1 MERAPAEHPISRKMK
16 SLVTCVIVLAA
27 FAHVDSDRGG
37 INQQN
42 PTREFGPRKCGPADP
57 TYIRIANET
66 GGQPFF
72 LNPSELGASTH
83 IMSEQSLSDRELIVW
98 ANAASENAPRE
109 YVVPIDSSVK
119 RFTISA
125 SFDREGGTLNV
136 ISPDGTVNARPTG
149 SEETILNCAHV
160 LTIDRPATGEWRAR
174 VVATGRFWLVAHA
187 RTELSLV
194 TAQFVRPGGR
204 PGHEGLFPIQGQPL
218 ANKPAT
224 LRTRMFDSVSS
235 PRFALVSLEGTV
247 LREVD
252 LEKVDD
258 EEFVG
263 PIELPS
269 QGFRVA
275 AMGTDPAGLSYQRL
289 YAPVFRAAS
298 VELSVAGNEE
308 LRAGSTTP
316 IPIVVRNHG
325 PAARF
330 RLVVVY
336 GQGVVGVVD
345 PAVVDLAQGAEATAT
360 ASVKVP
366 PNTSPGSPFDLT
378 VTAESEGTS
387 GTTNSAVRQFTIV
400 APPQ

>member
-1 MERAPAEHPISRKMK
+1 MK
-16 SLVTCVIVLAA
+16 CLATCVIVLAA
-27 FAHVDSDRGG
+27 FARVEGIRGG

-42 PTREFGPRKCGPADP
+42 DQQNRTREFGPRKCGPADP
-57 TYIRIANET
+57 SYISIANET

-72 LNPSELGASTH
+72 LNPSELSVH
-83 IMSEQSLSDRELIVW
+83 IMREQTFSDRELIVW
-98 ANAASENAPRE
+98 AHAASENAPRE
-109 YVVPIDSSVK
+109 YVVPVDSSVK

-136 ISPDGTVNARPTG
+136 IAPDGTVNARPPG
-149 SEETILNCAHV
+149 AEETILNCAHL
-160 LTIDRPATGEWRAR
+160 LTVDRPATGEWRAR

-194 TAQFVRPGGR
+194 TAQFVRSGGR

-224 LRTRMFDSVSS
+224 LRTHLSDSVSP
-235 PRFALVSLEGTV
+235 PRFALVSLEGTM

-269 QGFRVA
+269 EGFRVA
-275 AMGTDPAGLSYQRL
+275 AMGTDAAGLSYQRL
-289 YAPVFRAAS
+289 YAPVFRASS
-298 VELSVAGNEE
+298 VELSIAGNEE
-308 LRAGSTTP
+308 LRAGSTTA

-325 PAARF
+325 SAARF
-330 RLVVVY
+330 RIVVVY
-336 GQGVVGVVD
+336 GKGVVGAVD
-345 PAVVDLAQGAEATAT
+345 PALVDLAQGAEATVT

-366 PNTSPGSPFDLT
+366 ANTSPGSTFDLT
-378 VTAESEGTS
+378 VTAEREGPS
-387 GTTNSAVRQFTIV
+387 GTTNSARRHFTIV
-400 APPQ
+400 APQD

>member
-1 MERAPAEHPISRKMK
+1 MK
-16 SLVTCVIVLAA
+16 SLATCLIVLAA
-27 FAHVDSDRGG
+27 FAQFDGSRGG
-37 INQQN
+37 NAQQN
-42 PTREFGPRKCGPADP
+42 DQQNRTREFGPRKCGPADP
-57 TYIRIANET
+57 SYIRIANET

-72 LNPSELGASTH
+72 LNPSEIGASTH

-109 YVVPIDSSVK
+109 YVVPVDSSVK

-136 ISPDGTVNARPTG
+136 IAPDGTVNARPQG

-160 LTIDRPATGEWRAR
+160 LTVDRPATGEWRAR
-174 VVATGRFWLVAHA
+174 VVATGRFWLVANA
-187 RTELSLV
+187 RTELSLIK
-194 TAQFVRPGGR
+194 AEFVRPGGR
-204 PGHEGLFPIQGQPL
+204 PGHEGLFRIQGQPIV
-218 ANKPAT
+218 NKPAI
-224 LRTRMFDSVSS
+224 LQTRMSNSVSE
-235 PRFALVSLEGTV
+235 PRFALVSLEGAV
-247 LREVD
+247 IRQLD

-263 PIELPS
+263 SIELPS

-275 AMGTDPAGLSYQRL
+275 ATGTDAAGLAYQRL
-289 YAPVFRAAS
+289 FAPVFRAAS

-316 IPIVVRNHG
+316 VPIVVRNHG

-330 RLVVVY
+330 RIVVVY
-336 GQGVVGVVD
+336 GKGVVGVVD
-345 PAVVDLAQGAEATAT
+345 PAIVDLAQGAEATVT

-366 PNTSPGSPFDLT
+366 PNTSAGSAFDLT
-378 VTAESEGTS
+378 VTAESEGSS
-387 GTTNSAVRQFTIV
+387 GTTNSAIRHFTIV
-400 APPQ
+400 APQQ